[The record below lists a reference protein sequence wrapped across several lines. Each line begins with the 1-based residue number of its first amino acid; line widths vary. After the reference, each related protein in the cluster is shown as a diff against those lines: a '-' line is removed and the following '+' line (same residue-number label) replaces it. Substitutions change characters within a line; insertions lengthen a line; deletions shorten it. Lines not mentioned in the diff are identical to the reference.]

1 MAGRPTDAVWV
12 CPDGPRILVA
22 DDNPATADLLRDHL
36 ESRGFQVDCAFDGDH
51 ALALAATGAYKVML
65 LDVHMPVY
73 DGVEVMRRLHL
84 LMGRRLRVIAITA
97 DRLASRRQELT
108 RMGVDGYMTKPID
121 LALLDAEL
129 DRVLRSQAP

>member
-1 MAGRPTDAVWV
+1 M
-12 CPDGPRILVA
+12 CPEGPRILVA